1 MSDPKYVTSATS
13 WGGGRVGRVATQ
25 DQKIDLEL
33 SVPAGLGGDDGPG
46 SNPEQLFAAAWAS
59 CFHGAVKAIARSR
72 KVDVG
77 ESAVTVEVALNGE
90 FDSGFFFTVVIEG
103 EFPGVDDKEA
113 HELLA
118 AAHEKC
124 PYSRVTRGNAEVELR
139 VVS

>member
-1 MSDPKYVTSATS
+1 MVSLILGFS
-13 WGGGRVGRVATQ
+13 
-25 DQKIDLEL
+25 LLL
-33 SVPAGLGGDDGPG
+33 SL
-46 SNPEQLFAAAWAS
+46 
-59 CFHGAVKAIARSR
+59 R
-72 KVDVG
+72 
-77 ESAVTVEVALNGE
+77 
-90 FDSGFFFTVVIEG
+90 